1 MFVDCALA
9 SAHERLVKE
18 AGGKLLKTQII
29 ADLRLG
35 WPPLRISTAKPPDL
49 ELKNQHH
56 LTNHVESCGQFRSE
70 VRQVADTVYETS
82 SHNVGRNLGYL
93 LLGLHTMA
101 GQSRRGLDRYS
112 LWVSEGFKV
121 TQVDW
126 EGMKILRACRQARQ
140 EEDRLRDAS
149 SALQERIAEA
159 ETGGNERLLARL
171 YGELTAQSAEAI
183 VGDAF
188 GEFIP
193 ADILQEPQPLSGPD
207 AVMAL
212 QPILDGLLSE
222 LSIR

>member
-1 MFVDCALA
+1 MSSIPKLLPHINFPVEVTLFKPRKSEDAILPAELSLQPGEYNRMFVDCALA

-121 TQVDW
+121 
-126 EGMKILRACRQARQ
+126 
-140 EEDRLRDAS
+140 
-149 SALQERIAEA
+149 
-159 ETGGNERLLARL
+159 
-171 YGELTAQSAEAI
+171 
-183 VGDAF
+183 
-188 GEFIP
+188 
-193 ADILQEPQPLSGPD
+193 
-207 AVMAL
+207 
-212 QPILDGLLSE
+212 
-222 LSIR
+222 